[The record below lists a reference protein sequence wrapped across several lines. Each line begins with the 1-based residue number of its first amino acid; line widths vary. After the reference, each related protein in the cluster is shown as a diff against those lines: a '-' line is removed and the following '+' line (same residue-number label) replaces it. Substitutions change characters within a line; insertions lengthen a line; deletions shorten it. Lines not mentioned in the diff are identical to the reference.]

1 MLSVRRHVTR
11 TLVQTRFYSSALRSK
26 VYSSPDEAVKDV
38 KSGDLVLSGGF
49 GICGIPDTLISALQ
63 KRGEVKNLTV
73 VSNNCGIEGK
83 GLSKLLENGQ
93 IGKFIGSY
101 VGGNKHF
108 EAAYLNGDI
117 ELELTP
123 QGTIAERCRAAGA
136 GIPAIYTPA
145 GANTWLEEGK
155 IPTQY
160 AKSADGSGKVI
171 KTNKPRETREFNG
184 RKFLLEEALNGD
196 VSLIKAW
203 KADTLGNLVF
213 RATSNN
219 FNGAMARAGK
229 LTIAEAEEIVQP
241 GDIKPEEVHVPG
253 VYVHRVI
260 KSTAPKGIEIVK
272 NAAPKSASGET
283 DVANMSASQLRRE
296 RIVRRAAQEFEDGS
310 FANLGIGMPTL
321 APNHVKDDIHV
332 ILQSENGILGLG
344 PYPEPGQEDPDYIN
358 AGKETVTLSKGASVF
373 GSEESFG
380 MIRAGKINMSI
391 LGAMQVSGTGDL
403 ANWALPGMIKGMGG
417 AMDLV
422 ANPLN
427 TRVVV
432 VMDHVDKK
440 GRAKILK
447 ECQFPLTGSR
457 CVSRI
462 ITDLAVFD
470 VDIANKGG
478 LTLIELAEG
487 ETVESI
493 RQKTEAPFE
502 VAKDLKTIHVL

>member
-1 MLSVRRHVTR
+1 MFSVRKHITKA
-11 TLVQTRFYSSALRSK
+11 LLQTRFYSAAARSK
-26 VYSSPDEAVKDV
+26 VYASPDEAVKDV

-63 KRGEVKNLTV
+63 KRGNVKDLTV

-93 IGKFIGSY
+93 ISKFIGSY
-101 VGGNKHF
+101 VGGNKFF
-108 EAAYLNGDI
+108 EAAYLNGEL

-136 GIPAIYTPA
+136 GIPAVYTPA
-145 GANTWLEEGK
+145 GANTWLEQGK
-155 IPTQY
+155 IPTLY
-160 AKSADGSGKVI
+160 AKTSDGSGAVI
-171 KTNKPRETREFNG
+171 KTNTPRETREFNG
-184 RKFLLEEALNGD
+184 RKFVLENALNGD

-229 LTIAEAEEIVQP
+229 LTIAEAEEIVEP
-241 GDIKPEEVHVPG
+241 GEIKPEEVHVPG
-253 VYVHRVI
+253 VYVHRVV
-260 KSTAPKGIEIVK
+260 KSTAKKDIEIVK
-272 NAAPKSASGET
+272 NSSPKSSDGAADPAS
-283 DVANMSASQLRRE
+283 MSASALRRE
-296 RIVRRAAQEFEDGS
+296 KIVRRAAQEFKDGM

-321 APNHVKDDIHV
+321 APNHVSDDIHV

-344 PYPEPGQEDPDYIN
+344 PYPEPGKEDPDYIN
-358 AGKETVTLSKGASVF
+358 AGKETVTLDKGASVF
-373 GSEESFG
+373 GSEESFA
-380 MIRAGKINMSI
+380 MIRAGKIDMSI
-391 LGAMQVSGTGDL
+391 LGAMQVSGNGDL

-440 GRAKILK
+440 GRPKILK

-470 VDIANKGG
+470 VDIANNGG
-478 LTLIELAEG
+478 LTLIEIAEG

-493 RQKTEAPFE
+493 REKTEAPFE
-502 VAKDLKTIHVL
+502 VSKDLKTIDVL